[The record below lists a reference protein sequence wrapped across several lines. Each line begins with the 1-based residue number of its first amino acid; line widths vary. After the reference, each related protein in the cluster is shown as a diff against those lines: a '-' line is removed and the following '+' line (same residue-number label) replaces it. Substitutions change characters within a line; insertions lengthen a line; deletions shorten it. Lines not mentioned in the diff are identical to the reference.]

1 MNGEVLVGILGGV
14 GPAAGLVLHQEILRN
29 TLNDGTDQ
37 GHLDVVHIS
46 RSADMAARPAY
57 LAQLEAGDTEHDD
70 AIENPA
76 YGMARSLS
84 MLVLAA
90 QARSAR
96 LVVGVPCNT
105 FHASP
110 IWDTFAALVAAQ
122 HAADRVTLLHMLDEA
137 VAMIGMLAPHA
148 TTIGVM
154 STTGSR
160 RARIFHDRLEP
171 AGYTVVQVPD
181 HVQDALNDSIYNT
194 EWGIKSTSPSIHPRA
209 VQNFQSYAKLL
220 AHMGAQVAILGCT
233 EIPLALTG
241 SEIYGMLLVD
251 PMVALARAML
261 VPLDIK
267 LPRDVHL
274 GKPKRTLSVRS
285 DSVDLTDACETLVDG
300 DDDSSDEGIITAE
313 ELDSFRFCFY

>member
-46 RSADMAARPAY
+46 RSSDMAARPAY
-57 LAQLEAGDTEHDD
+57 LAQLEAGETTADD
-70 AIENPA
+70 DHNAIENPA

-90 QARSAR
+90 EARSAR
-96 LVVGVPCNT
+96 LIVGVPCNT

-110 IWDTFAALVAAQ
+110 IWDTFAALVAAE
-122 HAADRVTLLHMLDEA
+122 HADHVTLLHMLDEA
-137 VAMIGMLAPHA
+137 VAMIGRLAPHA

-251 PMVALARAML
+251 PMVALARAMVRSAAPAKL

-285 DSVDLTDACETLVDG
+285 DSVDLTDACETL
-300 DDDSSDEGIITAE
+300 
-313 ELDSFRFCFY
+313 R